1 MTARYS
7 CRTVLFLFL
16 VLGAVVCGRAGWW
29 GDDDD
34 GHDHSHEEELS
45 LGQNY
50 VTCGSLLKLR
60 HVSTSVRLH
69 SHQVSYGSGSGQQS
83 VTGID
88 SRDDPSSFWIVRGA
102 HEQRCLQGEP
112 IKDGAVIRL
121 QHAVTR
127 LNLHS
132 HGHASPLSKQQ
143 EVSCFGPDG
152 DGDESDN
159 WVVETGGDPIW
170 LRSKAVYLRH
180 QVTGMYLHSHDVK
193 YKHPIAGQQEV
204 TCVSKKSAACRWATE
219 EGIYFPERESK
230 NDSGDKKTE

>member
-1 MTARYS
+1 MMWRHDSSPNSASDVIEDRRPPPPAAGMMTARYS

-88 SRDDPSSFWIVRGA
+88 SRTTPPGGGKGGGEGRTEGVCVCVCVCVPPPPTERGSCCS
-102 HEQRCLQGEP
+102 R
-112 IKDGAVIRL
+112 
-121 QHAVTR
+121 T
-127 LNLHS
+127 LNR
-132 HGHASPLSKQQ
+132 GRP
-143 EVSCFGPDG
+143 
-152 DGDESDN
+152 
-159 WVVETGGDPIW
+159 
-170 LRSKAVYLRH
+170 
-180 QVTGMYLHSHDVK
+180 
-193 YKHPIAGQQEV
+193 
-204 TCVSKKSAACRWATE
+204 
-219 EGIYFPERESK
+219 
-230 NDSGDKKTE
+230 